1 MSLDVTIPLCR
12 GRLVSIGGDKE
23 VWVSFK
29 YERLSNICYWCG
41 CFDHDDKD
49 CKVWLNS
56 EGTLTPEQR
65 QFNPSLRA
73 APFFPLRKQV
83 VSVPSFYKSRK
94 SSIPKLVSP
103 SMVESKKQKR
113 DGSTTPKQMS
123 NGTVREGGTGS
134 MPMEEL
140 ITSIQSE
147 NQKILT
153 DHSQTSANCTSPQIT
168 PSFEWKV
175 TEPDKALND
184 NNPQQFPI

>member
-29 YERLSNICYWCG
+29 YERLPTICYWCG

-56 EGTLTPEQR
+56 EGILTPEQR
-65 QFNPSLRA
+65 QFSPSLRA

-113 DGSTTPKQMS
+113 DSSTTPKHMS
-123 NGTVREGGTGS
+123 NGMVREGGTES

-153 DHSQTSANCTSPQIT
+153 DHSQTSASCTSPQII